1 LLAVRDMQNL
11 LLIAKKQ
18 YLRAALILP
27 LAGFAAFTGCSSI
40 DGSAGNQPTI
50 KAHVATYVPQNLEK
64 PANPV
69 AEEDDAPDS
78 EWFY

>member
-1 LLAVRDMQNL
+1 MQNL

-27 LAGFAAFTGCSSI
+27 VAGFAAFTGCSSI
-40 DGSAGNQPTI
+40 DGSASNQPTI
-50 KAHVATYVPQNLEK
+50 KTHVATYMQQNQEK
-64 PANPV
+64 PANQV
-69 AEEDDAPDS
+69 AEGDEDPGY

>member
-1 LLAVRDMQNL
+1 MQKL

-18 YLRAALILP
+18 YLHAALILP
-27 LAGFAAFTGCSSI
+27 VAGFAAFTGCSSI

-50 KAHVATYVPQNLEK
+50 KTHVATYVPQNLET

-69 AEEDDAPDS
+69 ADTDEDPGS

>member
-1 LLAVRDMQNL
+1 MQNL

-18 YLRAALILP
+18 YLRGSLFLS

-40 DGSAGNQPTI
+40 DGSASNQPAI
-50 KAHVATYVPQNLEK
+50 KTHVATYAQQNLEK

-69 AEEDDAPDS
+69 AEEDEDPGY

>member
-1 LLAVRDMQNL
+1 MVAVRDMQNL

-18 YLRAALILP
+18 YLRASLFLS

-40 DGSAGNQPTI
+40 DGSASNPPALKT
-50 KAHVATYVPQNLEK
+50 HVATYMQQNVEK
-64 PANPV
+64 PASPV
-69 AEEDDAPDS
+69 AEEDEDPGY

>member
-1 LLAVRDMQNL
+1 MQNL

-27 LAGFAAFTGCSSI
+27 AAGFAAFTGCSSI
-40 DGSAGNQPTI
+40 DGSASNQPTI
-50 KAHVATYVPQNLEK
+50 KTHVATYVQQNQEK
-64 PANPV
+64 AANQV
-69 AEEDDAPDS
+69 AEGDEDPGY

>member
-1 LLAVRDMQNL
+1 MVAVRDMQNL

-18 YLRAALILP
+18 YLHAGLFLS

-40 DGSAGNQPTI
+40 DGTAGNQPALKT
-50 KAHVATYVPQNLEK
+50 HVATYMQQNLEK
-64 PANPV
+64 PASPV
-69 AEEDDAPDS
+69 AEEDEDPGY

>member
-40 DGSAGNQPTI
+40 DGTAGNQPALKT
-50 KAHVATYVPQNLEK
+50 HVATYMQQNVEK
-64 PANPV
+64 PASPV
-69 AEEDDAPDS
+69 AEEDEDPGY